1 MLHPGKHGDTAG
13 TTMAGAIEAA
23 FLDQWHLFNPDL
35 PLPSEE
41 QLTPLRLFFVAVAQ
55 GVVQHLRDNPGAF
68 KVSVTDTTH
77 SHSGGAHI
85 HGDGSH
91 SHSDGSHS
99 HPVSISQ
106 IASQQTTA

>member
-55 GVVQHLRDNPGAF
+55 G
-68 KVSVTDTTH
+68 SVTDTTH